1 MRILFLTD
9 KDCIPQN
16 GGIERV
22 VATLS
27 EGFSKNNIDCY
38 LLCSEK
44 ILGQDPKP
52 FKRKYQLEKDNVL
65 GQLETIVKE
74 NGINVLFSHYMS
86 KYNRRI
92 VLPRI
97 PSLKEVVPNIKHVA
111 LYHSQPGVE
120 LKTFPLSVYMRRIF
134 EGIQIKEN
142 FAYMVKQMLLRLV
155 GKRIFK
161 RFITPKCRL
170 LYDYSDILVVLNEA
184 YIQSYASLVDVSC
197 KERFRAIGN
206 PLPYDVLDPEI
217 EKKCKTFLVVSR
229 MEEETK
235 RLSKVLRY
243 WEQVQSV
250 DETWN
255 LDIVGDG
262 MDKKVYESMAKEM
275 RLRRVT
281 FWGQQLPRSFYEKSS
296 IFLMTSDTEGWPMAL
311 LETMQF
317 GCVPIV
323 FNSFASAS
331 TIVSHSID
339 GILVPPSDDV
349 SYVNSMIRLMS
360 DDSMRNR
367 MAYAAVRD
375 CQKFSVEKI
384 VKKWIELFNDL
395 EIEKNA

>member
-1 MRILFLTD
+1 M
-9 KDCIPQN
+9 
-16 GGIERV
+16 
-22 VATLS
+22 
-27 EGFSKNNIDCY
+27 
-38 LLCSEK
+38 
-44 ILGQDPKP
+44 
-52 FKRKYQLEKDNVL
+52 
-65 GQLETIVKE
+65 
-74 NGINVLFSHYMS
+74 
-86 KYNRRI
+86 
-92 VLPRI
+92 
-97 PSLKEVVPNIKHVA
+97 
-111 LYHSQPGVE
+111 
-120 LKTFPLSVYMRRIF
+120 
-134 EGIQIKEN
+134 
-142 FAYMVKQMLLRLV
+142 
-155 GKRIFK
+155 
-161 RFITPKCRL
+161 
-170 LYDYSDILVVLNEA
+170 
-184 YIQSYASLVDVSC
+184 
-197 KERFRAIGN
+197 
-206 PLPYDVLDPEI
+206 PYDVLDPEI